1 MVVRIRWYKYR
12 APETPHLQSAAL
24 AVASLLA
31 PLALMAFTIAL
42 WSLAANLNW
51 ATNFFVSSG
60 LFAHWQSWL
69 LVAAVMV
76 LCAWLLNRYAAINEN
91 YPK

>member
-12 APETPHLQSAAL
+12 AQETTHLQNAAL

-51 ATNFFVSSG
+51 AGNFFVSSG
-60 LFAHWQSWL
+60 LFSHWQSWL

-76 LCAWLLNRYAAINEN
+76 LFAWLLNRYAAISEN

>member
-1 MVVRIRWYKYR
+1 MVVRIRWYKYGAQEISR
-12 APETPHLQSAAL
+12 LKNAAL

-42 WSLAANLNW
+42 WGLAANLHW
-51 ATNFFVSSG
+51 VGNFFVSSG
-60 LFAHWQSWL
+60 LFAHWESWL

-76 LCAWLLNRYAAINEN
+76 LFAWLLNRYAAINEN